1 MEMSHPEQDPITVK
15 AAMPVAILDINQRPA
30 GVGPSQIYLHPN
42 LAKIRLLQISM
53 PLFIPYF
60 LRFLFLLPQFS
71 LGNIQYSL
79 LSSSVL
85 LYLLF
90 FSFNGLF
97 KSDSSLNTN
106 ESCQIQK

>member
-1 MEMSHPEQDPITVK
+1 MSHPEQDPITVK

-30 GVGPSQIYLHPN
+30 GVDPSQTYLHPN
-42 LAKIRLLQISM
+42 LVKIRLLQISM